1 MAKQTIDVST
11 PNSGTGTNLRNS
23 FIICNDNF
31 TELYASS
38 GGVTDVTTANSTYVN
53 LVDSGTASQPIL
65 TAQLSA
71 SGAKIPANFLRGDN
85 TWDTAITSITAGT
98 GLDGGTIT
106 TTGTIDLAA
115 TAVTP
120 GAYTNANITVD
131 QQGRITAAADGSSG
145 GGTAV
150 NFENLPSSL
159 GDQTL
164 MGSISLDGFNTQ
176 TVYTNY
182 NGVSNTVNSGS
193 DINTAFEAPFSPST
207 ASKIFGTYHDGTA
220 IKAYYEGSTKNK
232 YSQQYS
238 ITLSQD
244 PTFPQTYFDFSK
256 AQWPWFSVDW
266 SGIGTALSEATIK
279 LPTSY
284 STDTP
289 NGETQFIFEGFATV
303 NISNVKSI
311 LTGYN
316 HPYIKLLGG
325 TNGAGGQTVIKFPDL
340 ISITADFSVAGGGGG
355 GYSLELP
362 KLENAQGID
371 FRGDTNYNSYF
382 FQNSSLSEL
391 KYIGSLVDSNNLNLS
406 SLQDGIILYA
416 GYVTITDAK
425 DDTMTFPKLIS
436 LGVQSIGV
444 QQCPNLTLF
453 SMGTTSTLKAISYA
467 MSQQSGYINF
477 TDCPL
482 LDADGIADFIITLA
496 HVESNYTPWCSGV
509 NFDMNQTGVTSLQ
522 DISSVSAAAANAVTT
537 LQNNG
542 MTFNIT

>member
-38 GGVTDVTTANSTYVN
+38 GGVTDLTTANSTYVN
-53 LVDSGTASQPIL
+53 LVDSGTASQPVL
-65 TAQLSA
+65 TASLSA
-71 SGAKIPANFLRGDN
+71 SGAKIPAHFLRGDN
-85 TWDTAITSITAGT
+85 TWNTAITSITAGT

-176 TVYTNY
+176 TVYANP
-182 NGVSNTVNSGS
+182 NDVSSAVNSGS
-193 DINTAFEAPFSPST
+193 DINKAFQDPYITPNT
-207 ASKIFGTYHDGTA
+207 YKTFGTYHDGTA
-220 IKAYYEGSTKNK
+220 IKAYYESSTR
-232 YSQQYS
+232 SS
-238 ITLSQD
+238 LSQYNSINLTQD
-244 PTFPQTYFDFSK
+244 PSFPQTYFDFSN
-256 AQWPWFSVDW
+256 AQYPWFSVDW
-266 SGIGTALSEATIK
+266 TGIGTALSEATIK

-284 STDTP
+284 STNVP
-289 NGETQFIFEGFATV
+289 NGETKFIFEGFATV

-311 LTGYN
+311 IRGNNNSYM
-316 HPYIKLLGG
+316 KLLGG

-340 ISITADFSVAGGGGG
+340 ISMTAGMGLVGGVFG

-391 KYIGSLVDSNNLNLS
+391 KYIGSLVDSGNLNLN
-406 SLQDGIILYA
+406 SLTNGIILQA
-416 GYVTITDAK
+416 AFITISDAK

-436 LGVQSIGV
+436 LGAESISV
-444 QQCPNLTLF
+444 INCPNLTLF

-467 MSQQSGYINF
+467 MSPYGVISFN
-477 TDCPL
+477 DCPL
-482 LDADGIADFIITLA
+482 LNAAGIADFIITLA
-496 HVESNYTPWCSGV
+496 HVESTYTPWCNGV
-509 NFDMNQTGVTSLQ
+509 AFDMYQTGVTSELE
-522 DISSVSAAAANAVTT
+522 IRAVSAAADAAVTI
-537 LQNNG
+537 LANGG
-542 MTFNIT
+542 MTFNLT

>member
-1 MAKQTIDVST
+1 MAQQIINVST
-11 PNSGTGTNLRNS
+11 PDSGTGTNLRNS

-38 GGVTDVTTANSTYVN
+38 GGVTDLTTANSTYVN
-53 LVDSGTASQPIL
+53 LVDSGTASQPVL
-65 TAQLSA
+65 TASLSA
-71 SGAKIPANFLRGDN
+71 SGAKIPAHFLRGDN
-85 TWDTAITSITAGT
+85 TWNTAITSITAGT

-182 NGVSNTVNSGS
+182 GGVSSAVNSGS
-193 DINTAFEAPFSPST
+193 DIEYVFVDLNVYKT
-207 ASKIFGTYHDGTA
+207 FGTYHDGTA
-220 IKAYYEGSTKNK
+220 IKAYYEGSKRSQGSQ
-232 YSQQYS
+232 YSS
-238 ITLSQD
+238 ITLAQD
-244 PTFPQTYFDFSK
+244 PTFPQTYFDFSN
-256 AQWPWFSVDW
+256 AQYPWFSVDW
-266 SGIGTALSEATIK
+266 TGIGTALSEATIK

-284 STDTP
+284 STNVP
-289 NGETQFIFEGFATV
+289 NGETKFIFEGFATV

-311 LTGYN
+311 IRGNNNSYM
-316 HPYIKLLGG
+316 KLLGG

-340 ISITADFSVAGGGGG
+340 ISMSASMETSIYGGGG

-362 KLENAQGID
+362 KLENAQDIN
-371 FRGDTNYNSYF
+371 FYGDQNYNSYF
-382 FQNSSLSEL
+382 FQNGSCSEL
-391 KYIGSLVDSNNLNLS
+391 KYIGSLVDGNNLTLPVLTN
-406 SLQDGIILYA
+406 GVILYA
-416 GYVTITDAK
+416 GSISISDAK
-425 DDTMTFPKLIS
+425 DATMTFPKLIS
-436 LGVQSIGV
+436 LGVQAIDV
-444 QQCPNLTLF
+444 MHCPNLTLF
-453 SMGTTSTLKAISYA
+453 SIGTTNTLKAISYA
-467 MSQQSGYINF
+467 MSQYNQFIRFNN
-477 TDCPL
+477 CPL
-482 LDADGIADFIITLA
+482 LNAAGIADFIITLA
-496 HVESNYTPWCSGV
+496 NVESNYTPWCNGV
-509 NFDMNQTGVTSLQ
+509 TFDMNQTAVNSVQ
-522 DISSVSAAAANAVTT
+522 EISSVSAAAATAVTT

-542 MTFNIT
+542 MIFNITP